1 MPLIHSTPPPH
12 YAIAS
17 FTKVTNAPSSST
29 LSVATFGSNFSRN
42 IHNPVFG
49 FSTARNHS
57 RAVVI
62 RAKAGTDY
70 YSTLNVSPNATL
82 QEIKASYRKLARKYH
97 PDMNKNPGA
106 EEKFKEI
113 SAAYEVLS
121 DDEKRSL
128 YDRFGESGLQG
139 ENGGSTGVPGV
150 DPFDLFNTFFGQ
162 SDGLFGDGDEG
173 GINFNFRNNRGRD
186 IRYDLHLSFE
196 ESIFGAQREIEVS
209 GFETCNTCDGTGAK
223 SKNCIKQCPNCG
235 GRGGEMKSQRT
246 PFGMMSQVS
255 TCSKCGGLGK
265 IITEHC
271 RRCDGN
277 GQVQSKQTMEVE
289 IPPGVND
296 GDTMQIRGQGN
307 FDKKRKITGDLFV
320 VLHVDEKQG
329 IWREGLH
336 LYSKISIDFTDAIL
350 GSVKKVETVEGVRDL
365 KIPSGIQ
372 PGDSVKLSRL
382 GVPDMNKPYF
392 RGDHYFVVNVLIP
405 KDISGTEREL
415 VEQLASL
422 RASGKRDSLSSND
435 NGMPKEKFNEF
446 IKRDPKGDASSKGIK
461 NVGSLWGSIK
471 NFVRGGQSEERFAS
485 VSMGTSALLQ
495 SSCPQSPSAPDSFF
509 VVFIITWIFASIA
522 KSKYSILQKR
532 SESSNRTQLT
542 NLRVSVVRKVENRE
556 WGGKVFNFSGLGAW
570 YILMYWWKWV
580 KN

>member
-12 YAIAS
+12 YAIAT
-17 FTKVTNAPSSST
+17 FAKVTNAPSPSST
-29 LSVATFGSNFSRN
+29 LSVATFGSSLLRKIQSPTFRFSANRN
-42 IHNPVFG
+42 
-49 FSTARNHS
+49 RS
-57 RAVVI
+57 RAAVI

-97 PDMNKNPGA
+97 PDMNKSPGA

-139 ENGGSTGVPGV
+139 ENGGSTGAPGV
-150 DPFDLFNTFFGQ
+150 DPFDLFNAFFGR
-162 SDGLFGDGDEG
+162 SDGLFGDVDEG
-173 GINFNFRNNRGRD
+173 DINFNFRNKRNRGH

-196 ESIFGAQREIEVS
+196 ESIFGVQREIEVS
-209 GFETCNTCDGTGAK
+209 CFQTCNSCDGTGAK
-223 SKNCIKQCPNCG
+223 SKNCIKQCTNCG

-265 IITEHC
+265 IITDHC
-271 RRCDGN
+271 RRCDGS

-289 IPPGVND
+289 IPPGIND

-307 FDKKRKITGDLFV
+307 FDKKRQITGDLFV

-329 IWREGLH
+329 IWREGIH

-350 GSVKKVETVEGVRDL
+350 GSVKKVETVEGLWDL
-365 KIPSGIQ
+365 QIPSGIQ

-382 GVPDMNKPYF
+382 GVPDMNKPSI
-392 RGDHYFVVNVLIP
+392 RGDHYFIVNVLIP
-405 KDISGTEREL
+405 KDLSDPERAL

-422 RASGKRDSLSSND
+422 RVSSKRDSLSSND
-435 NGMPKEKFNEF
+435 IGIPKGKFNEF
-446 IKRDPKGDASSKGIK
+446 IKSDPKGDASSKGIK
-461 NVGSLWGSIK
+461 NVGSLWRSIK

-485 VSMGTSALLQ
+485 ISMDTSALLWRSGHQ
-495 SSCPQSPSAPDSFF
+495 NPSVPDSFF

-522 KSKYSILQKR
+522 KSNYMILQKR
-532 SESSNRTQLT
+532 SESFNRT
-542 NLRVSVVRKVENRE
+542 E
-556 WGGKVFNFSGLGAW
+556 
-570 YILMYWWKWV
+570 
-580 KN
+580 